1 MAVAQGSSATSAAI
15 TAQQVADMV
24 AFESERARL
33 VSHIN
38 VEMSQVISNINILNR
53 HLETIITIGQ
63 EFDHLSNL
71 WSHFNSKEPIGDDN
85 DDVQNQQ

>member
-1 MAVAQGSSATSAAI
+1 MTVAQGSTSTSAAI
-15 TAQQVADMV
+15 TAQQAVDM
-24 AFESERARL
+24 ATFEGERARL

-38 VEMSQVISNINILNR
+38 IEMSQAISNINILNR

-63 EFDHLSNL
+63 EFDHLSSL

-85 DDVQNQQ
+85 DEVQDQQ